1 MNAFFFS
8 FFFVFGLLVNK
19 GEQVS
24 SQKKAAAAA
33 VQAEIFL
40 TLPSSRNTQTKETKH
55 NAKRARVQCSSKQ

>member
-40 TLPSSRNTQTKETKH
+40 TLPSSVATHNKRDQTQRKT
-55 NAKRARVQCSSKQ
+55 RARSV